1 MWGVATMWAYK
12 SSKRSAPGVD
22 DSLNLKSSR
31 LKKQFGVV
39 TTEFIFSFIIAS
51 GMSVVLFALTYTLL
65 VVETL
70 QYVSYSVARAHLASN
85 LTPQKQIEA
94 GRKKYS
100 ALTQG
105 DSAIARIFK
114 SSWFEIGSSDE
125 IIFRQGLSADGT
137 GGPKD
142 FSADLGGGG
151 ENINMRYQGV
161 SFRFLPKILNIKL
174 LSLGSTNPDGD
185 DSVFETRI
193 NTMLIRES
201 SQEECRQFYK
211 SRTQVDVWKRL
222 VENSSLTIVPSEFS
236 LAEDNGC

>member
-1 MWGVATMWAYK
+1 MWTNQPCERFA
-12 SSKRSAPGVD
+12 SRVD
-22 DSLNLKSSR
+22 DSLDFKPSR
-31 LKKQFGVV
+31 LKIQYGVV
-39 TTEFIFSFIIAS
+39 TTEFIFSFIIAA
-51 GMSVVLFALTYTLL
+51 GISVVLFTLTYTLL

-85 LTPQKQIEA
+85 ITPQKQMEA
-94 GRKKYS
+94 GQKKYT

-114 SSWFEIGSSDE
+114 SSWFEIGAADE
-125 IIFRQGLSADGT
+125 IIFRQGQSADGT

-142 FSADLGGGG
+142 FSGDLGGGG

-161 SFRFLPKILNIKL
+161 SVRFLPRILNFKL

-201 SQEECRQFYK
+201 SQQECRQFYK
-211 SRTQVDVWKRL
+211 ARTQSNVWQNL